1 MHAVLQYTY
10 ADDYL
15 TSREAHRAAH
25 LAYAWDAVQRGELL
39 IGGAVG
45 EVPTT
50 GLIIFQGETA
60 LDDARRFAAADPYVH
75 AGVVVSWTAQPW
87 TTVVGDIAATP
98 VRP

>member
-15 TSREAHRAAH
+15 TSREAHRPAH
-25 LAYAWDAVQRGELL
+25 LAYAWEAVARGELL
-39 IGGAVG
+39 VGGAVG

-50 GLIIFQGETA
+50 GLIIFQGDDA
-60 LDDARRFAAADPYVH
+60 LENARRFAAEDPYVH
-75 AGVVVSWTAQPW
+75 AGVVVSWTAEPW
-87 TTVVGDIAATP
+87 TTVVGEIAATP